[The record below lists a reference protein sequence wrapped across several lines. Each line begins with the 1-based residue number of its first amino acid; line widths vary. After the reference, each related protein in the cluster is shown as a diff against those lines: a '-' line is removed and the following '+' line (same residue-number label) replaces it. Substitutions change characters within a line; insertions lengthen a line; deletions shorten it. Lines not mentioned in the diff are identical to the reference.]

1 MSFEILHFRGAEK
14 ILQEKGMEKE
24 IQLTMEYL
32 NDCLYGAF
40 KKRELLRQALEEM
53 AWRPNDDLNILSGR
67 RYLYKGFRKRVAMDG
82 SFSSYEYIQDALL
95 RLQLG
100 FDKGKIDMGIVLVT
114 AQRSQKS
121 PLGTTRDLVFQ
132 EIELLYPTISLP
144 ITVILFDLGVP
155 GYYAALAEQA
165 PEDAGKE
172 TPMTEAKG
180 IENGDDKPDQNA
192 SNTDIPAVAP
202 VNPDPKPDSA
212 SERDDFQEK
221 MDRIEQ
227 KGITTSG
234 LSHMKRWKKTR
245 KKVKQELAQH
255 ELSDPLP
262 AVSNM

>member
-14 ILQEKGMEKE
+14 ILRDKGMEKE
-24 IQLTMEYL
+24 IQSTMEYL
-32 NDCLYGAF
+32 NDCLFGAF

-121 PLGTTRDLVFQ
+121 PLGSTKELVYQ
-132 EIELLYPTISLP
+132 EIELLHPTINLP

-155 GYYAALAEQA
+155 GHYADQAEKA
-165 PEDAGKE
+165 SESTGKE
-172 TPMTEAKG
+172 TPVEAKG
-180 IENGDDKPDQNA
+180 IETGDDKLDQDTSNKDISNA
-192 SNTDIPAVAP
+192 SP
-202 VNPDPKPDSA
+202 VNP
-212 SERDDFQEK
+212 EHDDFQEK
-221 MDRIEQ
+221 MDQIEHE
-227 KGITTSG
+227 GIPTSG
-234 LSHMKRWKKTR
+234 QTRMKRWRKTR
-245 KKVKQELAQH
+245 KKVKPEVSQP

-262 AVSNM
+262 AASSM

>member
-1 MSFEILHFRGAEK
+1 MSFEILHFRGADK

-24 IQLTMEYL
+24 ITLTMEYL

-53 AWRPNDDLNILSGR
+53 AWRPNDDLNILDGR

-121 PLGTTRDLVFQ
+121 PLGTTRDLVYQ
-132 EIELLYPTISLP
+132 EIELLHPTISLP

-155 GYYAALAEQA
+155 GYYATLAEQA
-165 PEDAGKE
+165 PADAEEE
-172 TPMTEAKG
+172 TPSEVKG
-180 IENGDDKPDQNA
+180 IKTGNGKPDPGT
-192 SNTDIPAVAP
+192 SNKDTPDVAP
-202 VNPDPKPDSA
+202 VNPDPEPDDA
-212 SERDDFQEK
+212 DDFQEK

-245 KKVKQELAQH
+245 KKVKQELDQQKFP
-255 ELSDPLP
+255 DPLP
-262 AVSNM
+262 AVNSM

>member
-14 ILQEKGMEKE
+14 IIQEKKMKKE

-53 AWRPNDDLNILSGR
+53 AWRPNDDLNILDGR
-67 RYLYKGFRKRVAMDG
+67 RYLYKGFRKRVAIDG

-95 RLQLG
+95 RLQVG

-114 AQRSQKS
+114 AQRSEKS
-121 PLGTTRDLVFQ
+121 PLGTTRDLLCR
-132 EIELLYPTISLP
+132 EIELLHPTISLP
-144 ITVILFDLGVP
+144 VTIVLFDLGVP
-155 GYYAALAEQA
+155 GYYAALAERA

-172 TPMTEAKG
+172 TPVDVKG
-180 IENGDDKPDQNA
+180 IETGDDKPDQKGVDA
-192 SNTDIPAVAP
+192 SISDVAA
-202 VNPDPKPDSA
+202 VNPDPKPDPV
-212 SERDDFQEK
+212 DDFQEK
-221 MDRIEQ
+221 MDKIEQ

-234 LSHMKRWKKTR
+234 LSHMKRWKKTHR
-245 KKVKQELAQH
+245 KVKPELAQH

-262 AVSNM
+262 AASNM

>member
-1 MSFEILHFRGAEK
+1 MSFEILHFRGADK
-14 ILQEKGMEKE
+14 ILRDKGMEKE

-121 PLGTTRDLVFQ
+121 PLGSTKELVYQ
-132 EIELLYPTISLP
+132 EIELLHPTINLP
-144 ITVILFDLGVP
+144 ITIVLFDLGVP
-155 GYYAALAEQA
+155 GYYGAPAEQA
-165 PEDAGKE
+165 PDNTGKE
-172 TPMTEAKG
+172 NPITEVKG
-180 IENGDDKPDQNA
+180 IETGDDKPDQNS
-192 SNTDIPAVAP
+192 SNKDISNVAP
-202 VNPDPKPDSA
+202 VNPDPKPDPAPDS
-212 SERDDFQEK
+212 DDFQEK
-221 MDRIEQ
+221 IDQIEQ
-227 KGITTSG
+227 KGIPTSG
-234 LSHMKRWKKTR
+234 QNRMKRWKKTR
-245 KKVKQELAQH
+245 KKVKPELAQH
-255 ELSDPLP
+255 ELSDPYP
-262 AVSNM
+262 EAGSM

>member
-1 MSFEILHFRGAEK
+1 MSFEILHFRNAEQ
-14 ILQEKGMEKE
+14 ILKDKGMEKE
-24 IQLTMEYL
+24 ITLTMEYL
-32 NDCLYGAF
+32 NDCLFGAF

-132 EIELLYPTISLP
+132 EIELLHPTINLP

-155 GYYAALAEQA
+155 GYYSTLAEQA
-165 PEDAGKE
+165 PEGTEKE
-172 TPMTEAKG
+172 TPVEAKG
-180 IENGDDKPDQNA
+180 IETGDEKPDQNGIDA
-192 SNTDIPAVAP
+192 NTSTVAP
-202 VNPDPKPDSA
+202 VNQEPKPA
-212 SERDDFQEK
+212 DDFQEK
-221 MDRIEQ
+221 MDQIERD
-227 KGITTSG
+227 GISASG
-234 LSHMKRWKKTR
+234 MTKMKRWKKTR
-245 KKVKQELAQH
+245 SKKIQPTVGQREF
-255 ELSDPLP
+255 SDAYP
-262 AVSNM
+262 AASLR

>member
-14 ILQEKGMEKE
+14 IIQEKKMKKE

-53 AWRPNDDLNILSGR
+53 AWRPNDDLNILDGR
-67 RYLYKGFRKRVAMDG
+67 RYLYKGFRKRVAIDG

-95 RLQLG
+95 RLQVG

-114 AQRSQKS
+114 AQRSEKS
-121 PLGTTRDLVFQ
+121 PLGTTRDLLCR
-132 EIELLYPTISLP
+132 EIELLHPTISLP
-144 ITVILFDLGVP
+144 VTIVLFDLGVP
-155 GYYAALAEQA
+155 GYYAALAERA

-172 TPMTEAKG
+172 TPVDVKG
-180 IENGDDKPDQNA
+180 IETGDDKPDQKGVDA
-192 SNTDIPAVAP
+192 SISAVAP
-202 VNPDPKPDSA
+202 VNPDPKPDPV
-212 SERDDFQEK
+212 DDFQEK
-221 MDRIEQ
+221 MDKIEQ

-245 KKVKQELAQH
+245 RKVKPELAQH

-262 AVSNM
+262 AASSM